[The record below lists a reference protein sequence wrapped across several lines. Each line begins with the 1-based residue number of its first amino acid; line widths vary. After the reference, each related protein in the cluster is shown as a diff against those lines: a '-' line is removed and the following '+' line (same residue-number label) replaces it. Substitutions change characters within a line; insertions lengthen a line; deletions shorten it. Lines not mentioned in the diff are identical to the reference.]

1 MTTPAITPD
10 EVREL
15 VLAAIERIWNAN
27 DWSTA
32 PETYNEHV
40 VVHVPFQEQP
50 IRGREE
56 FRAFH
61 EALHT
66 AFPDW
71 HATIESAVAEG
82 DTVAMR
88 WTISGTSLGPFMGF
102 PPTGKSFVTDEAVFA
117 RLGPD
122 RMGAEFWFFVNE
134 ADIAR
139 QLGLMPSGPPP
150 KALILAMR
158 LRQRLRRGK

>member
-1 MTTPAITPD
+1 
-10 EVREL
+10 
-15 VLAAIERIWNAN
+15 
-27 DWSTA
+27 
-32 PETYNEHV
+32 
-40 VVHVPFQEQP
+40 
-50 IRGREE
+50 
-56 FRAFH
+56 
-61 EALHT
+61 
-66 AFPDW
+66 
-71 HATIESAVAEG
+71 
-82 DTVAMR
+82 
-88 WTISGTSLGPFMGF
+88 MGF

>member
-1 MTTPAITPD
+1 MTSPAITPY

-15 VLAAIERIWNAN
+15 VLATIERIWNGN

-32 PETYNEHV
+32 SETYDENV
-40 VVHVPFQEQP
+40 VVHVPFQKQP
-50 IRGREE
+50 IRGRDE

-82 DTVAMR
+82 NTVAMR
-88 WTISGTSLGPFMGF
+88 WTIRGTSLGPFMGF
-102 PPTGKSFVTDEAVFA
+102 PPTGKSFVTTRRCSRASGRTA
-117 RLGPD
+117 P
-122 RMGAEFWFFVNE
+122 A
-134 ADIAR
+134 
-139 QLGLMPSGPPP
+139 PSSGSSPTRPRSP
-150 KALILAMR
+150 ANSA
-158 LRQRLRRGK
+158 

>member
-1 MTTPAITPD
+1 MTSPAIPQD
-10 EVREL
+10 VLREK

-32 PETYNEHV
+32 PDTYAEDV
-40 VVHVPFQEQP
+40 VVHVPFQEEP
-50 IRGREE
+50 LRGREE
-56 FRAFH
+56 FRGFH

-71 HATIESAVAEG
+71 HATVEAAVTEG

-88 WTISGTSLGPFMGF
+88 WTIRGTSTGPFMGF
-102 PPTGKSFVTDEAVFA
+102 PPTGKSYVTTEAVFA
-117 RLGPD
+117 RIANGK
-122 RMGAEFWFFVNE
+122 GAEFWFFINE
-134 ADIAR
+134 AEIAR

-150 KALILAMR
+150 KALLFALRM
-158 LRQRLRRGK
+158 RQRLRRKR